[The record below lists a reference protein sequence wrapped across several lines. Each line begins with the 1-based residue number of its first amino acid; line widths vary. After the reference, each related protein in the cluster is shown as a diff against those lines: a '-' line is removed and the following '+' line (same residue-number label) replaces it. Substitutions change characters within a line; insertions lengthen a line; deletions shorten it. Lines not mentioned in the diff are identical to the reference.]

1 MVIHEIPGTLVVE
14 WNDEVK
20 AVFDT
25 WSSYTIN
32 VPQFRE
38 AILQK
43 GVAHARSHRAW
54 AWVMDATK
62 AKGAFPEDV
71 QKLIETEVF
80 KTFAGIGIKYF
91 ITIKSAGSALTNM
104 SIKSYTAHLGPCGI
118 QMVEVPDRNSAVAWL
133 KQHQEQSQKAA
144 SV

>member
-1 MVIHEIPGTLVVE
+1 MKVDEIPGTLLVE

-25 WSSYTIN
+25 WSNYSIT

-38 AILQK
+38 TILKK
-43 GVAHARSHRAW
+43 GVAHAKANGGR
-54 AWVMDATK
+54 AWVMDASR
-62 AKGAFPEDV
+62 AKGAFPPEI

-80 KTFAGIGIKYF
+80 KTFAGIGVKYF
-91 ITIKSAGSALTNM
+91 ITIKSTSAVTNM

-118 QMVEVPDRNSAVAWL
+118 QMVEVPDQSKAIAWL
-133 KQHQEQSQKAA
+133 KEHA
-144 SV
+144 